1 MTNPCGKLKSLKET
15 NRRRQVLPQNCH
27 ALLPSLSCWS
37 RPQWNIWTSQITPQ
51 LDVCESKWNIWT
63 LMIAEISSLL
73 LTHQDW
79 WWLTYFANPICQ
91 FHISLYP
98 LMIRGTQWWWR
109 IWWGWWKERK
119 NKVKEDFTF
128 LGAGATAAPLRR
140 KGSEEIQSFSQLS
153 NGSDLSVN
161 PKCLTTFLDFPFFC
175 FVSKE
180 KILTGQQHI
189 KTWSANGPDWRL
201 IYVNLCKSE
210 QKRIPRVSCVKTK
223 PSQGIRESKTS
234 SPKFL
239 KSNSRI
245 GRA

>member
-1 MTNPCGKLKSLKET
+1 MTDIFCQSYLSISHL
-15 NRRRQVLPQNCH
+15 
-27 ALLPSLSCWS
+27 SLSS
-37 RPQWNIWTSQITPQ
+37 NDQRNT
-51 LDVCESKWNIWT
+51 VMMKNMMR
-63 LMIAEISSLL
+63 LMKRYL
-73 LTHQDW
+73 
-79 WWLTYFANPICQ
+79 F
-91 FHISLYP
+91 
-98 LMIRGTQWWWR
+98 
-109 IWWGWWKERK
+109 
-119 NKVKEDFTF
+119 DFTL

-153 NGSDLSVN
+153 NGSELSVN

-180 KILTGQQHI
+180 KFLTGQQHK
-189 KTWSANGPDWRL
+189 KTWSANCPDWRL